1 MQQLIKHIANDRGIN
16 AADAASLFAA
26 FTAILTTK
34 IPQLTQVINEA
45 FTNADAD
52 LLQDHF
58 NKAMALFQQQQTEKY
73 RSWLTPPSHYGNTK
87 YAGGGELF

>member
-1 MQQLIKHIANDRGIN
+1 MQQLIEHIANNRGIN

-45 FTNADAD
+45 FTNVDTD
-52 LLQDHF
+52 VLQEHF
-58 NKAMALFQQQQTEKY
+58 NKAIALFQQQQTQKIQIMAY
-73 RSWLTPPSHYGNTK
+73 PSK
-87 YAGGGELF
+87 PIWQS